1 MNRALSTAVVETEAT
16 DPPPFVVLRG
26 TGNVERV
33 DQNPARTYVAK
44 LAPGSRRAVGRRLEK
59 VARMI
64 SGGKLGALDLPWHEL
79 RCQHT
84 GAIRAE
90 LSASGLAVGTVNA
103 HLSALRGCL
112 KQAWRLGYMEAED
125 YHRAAD
131 VEKVRGETLPRGRA
145 LDVAELR
152 ELGRVCRED
161 RGPSGLRDACLI
173 AALYGGGFRRAEF
186 VALEVEDYDADAGTM
201 RVRRGK
207 GQKER
212 LVPLPRGAREAL
224 AQWLGVR
231 GTEPG
236 PLFLAVSKGKTGRI
250 LSRGISS
257 QALYTILRRRQRQA
271 GLKAFSPHDM
281 RRSYVSNSLEA
292 GADVG
297 LIQKNAGHS
306 SVETTA
312 RYDCRSD
319 AERAKAA
326 ELLFVPFEWE

>member
-1 MNRALSTAVVETEAT
+1 MNNLSVIEAKPT
-16 DPPPFVVLRG
+16 SAPASFAVLRG
-26 TGNVERV
+26 TGTVEPADR
-33 DQNPARTYVAK
+33 NSARTYVAK

-64 SGGKLGALDLPWHEL
+64 SGGRLGALDLPWHEL

-103 HLSALRGCL
+103 HLSALRGVL

-145 LDVAELR
+145 LGVDELR

-161 RGPSGLRDACLI
+161 HGPAGLRDATLI
-173 AALYGGGFRRAEF
+173 AVLYGGGFRRSEF

-201 RVRRGK
+201 RVRQGK
-207 GQKER
+207 GHKER

-224 AQWLGVR
+224 AQWLEVR

-236 PLFLAVSKGKTGRI
+236 PLFLAVSKGKTGKI

-271 GLKAFSPHDM
+271 GLKEFSPHDL
-281 RRSYVSNSLEA
+281 RRSYASNSFSA
-292 GADVG
+292 GIDIAMVQEN
-297 LIQKNAGHS
+297 LGHAS
-306 SVETTA
+306 IATTKK
-312 RYDCRSD
+312 YDRRSD
-319 AERAKAA
+319 AERKK
-326 ELLFVPFEWE
+326 ESEKLFVPFEWN